1 MLWRSMQQV
10 VDQDLAVHLYN
21 AFALK
26 RRDLDARTAQGLT
39 MKLVSVQNL
48 CRDQNCRCDLRL
60 SPLGHVS
67 DLNAIFEFTGQWTRS
82 DLGTPQGMDRVAAA
96 RETGSAGRPL
106 QGGGGRGRGVHAAPA
121 GDEAA

>member
-48 CRDQNCRCDLRL
+48 CRDQKKAVAT
-60 SPLGHVS
+60 PLPYS
-67 DLNAIFEFTGQWTRS
+67 LF
-82 DLGTPQGMDRVAAA
+82 LGF
-96 RETGSAGRPL
+96 L
-106 QGGGGRGRGVHAAPA
+106 
-121 GDEAA
+121 